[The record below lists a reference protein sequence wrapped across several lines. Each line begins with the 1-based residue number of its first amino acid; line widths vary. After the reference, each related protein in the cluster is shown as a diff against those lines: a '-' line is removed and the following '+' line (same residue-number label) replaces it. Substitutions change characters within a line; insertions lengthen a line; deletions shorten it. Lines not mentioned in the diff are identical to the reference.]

1 MPAALARPARRWE
14 RNMLEIVPD
23 LTQPVGWLPLVFA
36 LVMAL
41 SMLAYVILDGYDLGV
56 GVLLWRADDV
66 AQKDTM
72 IASIGP
78 FWDANETWLVL
89 GVGVLLV
96 AFPMAHGLI
105 LGALYLPVALML
117 VALTLRGVAFDFR
130 VKARDRHKPLW
141 DRAFFAGSVLAG
153 WSQGFMLG
161 SLITGFKGDL
171 TANLFSALIGLCLVA
186 AYCLLGAGWLIM
198 KTEGVLQ
205 LKAVAWAR
213 GSLWFTAAGVA
224 AISLAT
230 PLVSAR
236 IFDKWFSFPNLVML
250 FPIPAMTLVLF
261 SVMARSLK
269 RLPTRLA
276 EGNEYGAG
284 VPFACSVGV
293 FLLAFYG
300 LAYSLFPWLVV
311 ERLSLWQAASAP
323 EALMVISYG
332 AAVVLPVI
340 IAYTVYAYRVF
351 WGKATALNYTERV
364 PCPVTEI
371 FRDASF

>member
-1 MPAALARPARRWE
+1 MFDS
-14 RNMLEIVPD
+14 IPD
-23 LTQPVGWLPLVFA
+23 LSQPAGWLPLVFA

-41 SMLAYVILDGYDLGV
+41 AMLAYVILDGYDLGV
-56 GVLLWRADDV
+56 GVLLRRADNE
-66 AQKDTM
+66 AQKDSM

-96 AFPMAHGLI
+96 AFPMAHGVI

-117 VALTLRGVAFDFR
+117 VSLTLRGVAFDFR
-130 VKARDRHKPLW
+130 VKARAEHKPLW
-141 DRAFFAGSVLAG
+141 DRAFYTGSLLAG

-161 SLITGFKGDL
+161 SLITGFKG
-171 TANLFSALIGLCLVA
+171 NLWSTVFSGLIGLCLVA

-198 KTEGVLQ
+198 KSEGPLQ

-213 GSLWFTAAGVA
+213 GSLWFTAAGVL

-236 IFDKWFSFPNLVML
+236 ILEKWFSFPNVILL
-250 FPIPAMTLVLF
+250 LPIPAVTLALF
-261 SVMARSLK
+261 IVVARSLK

-276 EGNEYGAG
+276 QNNQYGAA
-284 VPFACSVGV
+284 VPFASTVGI

-311 ERLSLWQAASAP
+311 DQITVWQAASST
-323 EALMVISYG
+323 EALQVIFYG
-332 AAVVLPVI
+332 VVVVLPVI
-340 IAYTVYAYRVF
+340 IGYTVFAYRIF
-351 WGKATALNYTERV
+351 WGKSTALHY
-364 PCPVTEI
+364 
-371 FRDASF
+371 

>member
-1 MPAALARPARRWE
+1 
-14 RNMLEIVPD
+14 MLEVSNALNFPD
-23 LTQPVGWLPLVFA
+23 LSLPSGWLPLVFA

-41 SMLAYVILDGYDLGV
+41 AMLAYVILDGYDLGV
-56 GVLLWRADDV
+56 GVLLRRADDV

-96 AFPMAHGLI
+96 AFPMAHGVI

-130 VKARDRHKPLW
+130 VKAHDKHKPLW
-141 DRAFFAGSVLAG
+141 DRAFYVGSVLAG

-161 SLITGFKGDL
+161 GLITGFDPHWGSQ
-171 TANLFSALIGLCLVA
+171 LFNALIGLCLVA

-198 KTEGVLQ
+198 KTEGALQ
-205 LKAVAWAR
+205 LKAVRWAQ
-213 GSLWFTAAGVA
+213 GSLWLTAAGVA

-230 PLVSAR
+230 PWVSQR
-236 IFDKWFSFPNLVML
+236 IFDKWFSFPNVILL
-250 FPIPAMTLVLF
+250 LPIPAVTVTLFV
-261 SVMARSLK
+261 VIARSLK
-269 RLPTRLA
+269 RLPVRLA
-276 EGNEYGAG
+276 QGNHYGAA
-284 VPFACSVGV
+284 VPFASTVGV

-311 ERLSLWQAASAP
+311 DNLTIWQAASAP
-323 EALMVISYG
+323 EALMVIFYG
-332 AAVVLPVI
+332 TVVVLPVI
-340 IAYTVYAYRVF
+340 IGYTVFAYRVF
-351 WGKATALNYTERV
+351 WGKSTALSY
-364 PCPVTEI
+364 
-371 FRDASF
+371 